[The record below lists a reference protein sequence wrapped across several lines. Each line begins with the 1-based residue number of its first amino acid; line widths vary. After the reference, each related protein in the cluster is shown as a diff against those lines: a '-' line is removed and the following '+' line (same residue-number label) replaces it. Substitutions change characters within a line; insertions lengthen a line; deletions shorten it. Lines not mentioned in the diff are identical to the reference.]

1 MSYSSGIGTGTRDGF
16 KVKVEV
22 LYFKGCPNHEPAVE
36 QVRNAL
42 RIEGLPMLVNEVEIT
57 DPAMA
62 REFGFLGSPSIRI
75 DGIDVE
81 PAAREIKAFGFGCRT
96 YSDDEGNRCSLPPVG
111 LIQQAARE
119 SRSA

>member
-1 MSYSSGIGTGTRDGF
+1 
-16 KVKVEV
+16 VKVEV

-36 QVRNAL
+36 QVRKAL
-42 RIEGLPMLVNEVEIT
+42 RNEGLAILVNEVEIT
-57 DPAMA
+57 DPEMA
-62 REFGFLGSPSIRI
+62 QRVGFLGSPSIRI

-81 PAAREIKAFGFGCRT
+81 PGAREIKTFGFGCRT
-96 YSDDEGNRCSLPPVG
+96 YSDDEGRRSGLPPVG

>member
-1 MSYSSGIGTGTRDGF
+1 
-16 KVKVEV
+16 VKVEV

-36 QVRNAL
+36 QVRKAL
-42 RIEGLPMLVNEVEIT
+42 QNEGLADAVHEVEIA

-62 REFGFLGSPSIRI
+62 QKFGFLGSPSIRI

-81 PAAREIKAFGFGCRT
+81 PGAREIKTFGFGCRT
-96 YSDDEGNRCSLPPVG
+96 YSDDEGRRSGLPPVG

-119 SRSA
+119 RRSA